1 MINKLLKI
9 FRVQSTF
16 QLFIIFVVFG
26 ITGSLS
32 VILGD
37 PILTKFAGESIT
49 NSNYYWILRI
59 ILIFP
64 LYHVLLIVVGTLF
77 GQFRYFW
84 EIEKKILGRFGFFK
98 SPRS

>member
-1 MINKLLKI
+1 MMNKLLKI
-9 FRVQSTF
+9 FKVKSRF
-16 QLFIIFVVFG
+16 QLFVVFLVFG

-37 PILTKFAGESIT
+37 PILTKFAGEDFI
-49 NSNYYWILRI
+49 NNDYYWILRL

-64 LYHVLLIVVGTLF
+64 LYQILLILVGSIF

-84 EIEKKILGRFGFFK
+84 EIEKKILVRIGIFK